1 VLKPGFE
8 KQVSLEECRR
18 AADDRESLTPAVIR
32 AKVRFDYRGKAR
44 PSRFFFGGKRSEEAA
59 EELRQQQAALWQNV
73 PVQGIYVESIE
84 QGDIYAVYDEDADDE
99 ITFAPLEIVVRA
111 DSLSQLVRFAVRDEF
126 RRIKIL
132 EPLLLNLSV
141 QDMEQVFFQINGE
154 ARTHIMQK
162 TRRYHE

>member
-1 VLKPGFE
+1 MLKPGFE

-18 AADDRESLTPAVIR
+18 AADDRESLTSAVIR

-73 PVQGIYVESIE
+73 PVQGIYVENIE
-84 QGDIYAVYDEDADDE
+84 QGDLYTVYDEDADDE

-111 DSLSQLVRFAVRDEF
+111 DSLSHLVRFAVREEF

-132 EPLLLNLSV
+132 EPLLLNLSI

-154 ARTHIMQK
+154 ARTQVIQK